1 MKNIYSSI
9 AKIIAVNTLLFA
21 MVGCDDFLDVTPPST
36 ISPEKY
42 LWEESHLAAY
52 TINYYT
58 KLDSYTG
65 NPADSPY
72 WSDICTDNAVGRNGD
87 NKFYAD
93 RLKLVQQ
100 EVHGVLQISDH
111 LNF

>member
-42 LWEESHLAAY
+42 LWE
-52 TINYYT
+52 
-58 KLDSYTG
+58 
-65 NPADSPY
+65 
-72 WSDICTDNAVGRNGD
+72 V
-87 NKFYAD
+87 
-93 RLKLVQQ
+93 
-100 EVHGVLQISDH
+100 
-111 LNF
+111 